1 MVEEMGFEE
10 FVSEVIVPTED
21 VIEVKEGKK
30 KVSERSLY
38 SGYVFAKIE
47 LNMEIQHL
55 IQSVPK
61 VSGFIGESN
70 IPTPLSEHDIN
81 VILDRVNNR
90 AAPKPKVF
98 FDNGETVRII
108 DGPFA
113 NFTATVDEYDLEHG
127 TLKLNVSIFGRATP
141 VDISYTQ
148 VERVGIYFAKVINDE
163 IRLSIEGVQ
172 ILKDQITKNIFEL
185 NQEQAKEW
193 MQGQELPIQTG
204 KKGFLI
210 MNL

>member
-1 MVEEMGFEE
+1 MAHRWYSIQTYGNDRLVRDAIFNMIEEYGLGEAIT
-10 FVSEVIVPTED
+10 EVIVPTED
-21 VIEVKEGKK
+21 VIEVKDGKK
-30 KVSERSLY
+30 KVTERSLY
-38 SGYVFAKIE
+38 SGYVFALID
-47 LNMEIQHL
+47 LNTEIQHM
-55 IQSVPK
+55 IQSIPK
-61 VSGFIGESN
+61 VSGFIGEGN
-70 IPTPLSEHDIN
+70 TPTPLSEHDIS

-148 VERVGIYFAKVINDE
+148 VEKII
-163 IRLSIEGVQ
+163 
-172 ILKDQITKNIFEL
+172 
-185 NQEQAKEW
+185 
-193 MQGQELPIQTG
+193 
-204 KKGFLI
+204 
-210 MNL
+210 

>member
-1 MVEEMGFEE
+1 MEENIENTPELEQATEVDDNSNHKWYSIQTYGSDRKVRDAILNMVEEMGFQE
-10 FVSEVIVPTED
+10 FVAEVIVPTED
-21 VIEVKEGKK
+21 VIEVKDGKK
-30 KVSERSLY
+30 KVTERSLY
-38 SGYVFAKIE
+38 SGYVFAKID
-47 LNMEIQHL
+47 LNTEVQHMIQG
-55 IQSVPK
+55 IPK

-90 AAPKPKVF
+90 AAPKPKVY

-148 VERVGIYFAKVINDE
+148 VEKII
-163 IRLSIEGVQ
+163 
-172 ILKDQITKNIFEL
+172 
-185 NQEQAKEW
+185 
-193 MQGQELPIQTG
+193 
-204 KKGFLI
+204 
-210 MNL
+210 

>member
-1 MVEEMGFEE
+1 MAHQWYSIQTYGNDRLVRDAIFNMIEEMGLQE
-10 FVSEVIVPTED
+10 SITEVIVPTED
-21 VIEVKEGKK
+21 VIEVKDGKK
-30 KVSERSLY
+30 KITERSLY
-38 SGYVFAKIE
+38 SGYVFAKID
-47 LNMEIQHL
+47 LNTEIQHL
-55 IQSVPK
+55 VQSIPK

-98 FDNGETVRII
+98 FDNGEMVRII

-148 VERVGIYFAKVINDE
+148 VEKII
-163 IRLSIEGVQ
+163 
-172 ILKDQITKNIFEL
+172 
-185 NQEQAKEW
+185 
-193 MQGQELPIQTG
+193 
-204 KKGFLI
+204 
-210 MNL
+210 

>member
-1 MVEEMGFEE
+1 MAQQWYSIQTYGNDRQVRDAIFNMIEEMGLQE
-10 FVSEVIVPTED
+10 SITEVIVPTED
-21 VIEVKEGKK
+21 VIEVKDGKK
-30 KVSERSLY
+30 KVTERSLY
-38 SGYVFAKIE
+38 SGYVFAKME
-47 LNMEIQHL
+47 LNTEIQHL
-55 IQSVPK
+55 IQSIPK
-61 VSGFIGESN
+61 VSGFIGEGN
-70 IPTPLSEHDIN
+70 TPTPLSEHDIN

-148 VERVGIYFAKVINDE
+148 VEKII
-163 IRLSIEGVQ
+163 
-172 ILKDQITKNIFEL
+172 
-185 NQEQAKEW
+185 
-193 MQGQELPIQTG
+193 
-204 KKGFLI
+204 
-210 MNL
+210 

>member
-1 MVEEMGFEE
+1 MAHQWYSIQTYGSDRAVKEAILNLIKEMELEEKITD
-10 FVSEVIVPTED
+10 VIVPTED
-21 VIEVKEGKK
+21 VIEVKDGKK

-38 SGYVFAKIE
+38 SGYVFARID
-47 LNMEIQHL
+47 LDIQIQHL
-55 IQSVPK
+55 IQSIPK
-61 VSGFIGESN
+61 VSGFIGEAN
-70 IPTPLSEHDIN
+70 TPTPLSEHDIN

-98 FDNGETVRII
+98 FDNGESVRII

-148 VERVGIYFAKVINDE
+148 VEKII
-163 IRLSIEGVQ
+163 
-172 ILKDQITKNIFEL
+172 
-185 NQEQAKEW
+185 
-193 MQGQELPIQTG
+193 
-204 KKGFLI
+204 
-210 MNL
+210 